1 MLESKR
7 PSVYIQTLGCKLN
20 QAERDDLGQS
30 FLESGFDMVNVPP
43 ADICIIN
50 TCTVTTT
57 ADHKSRQC
65 LRRLRR
71 LCPDSTIVATGCY
84 SERAAEQ
91 IKSSGIAD
99 IIVGNREKHNLPSI
113 ILDHLK
119 IKLPQRPPGSFQAR
133 TRSFVKIQ
141 YGCENQCS
149 YCVVPTVRPREVSV
163 RASDILARIR
173 SAVSSG
179 IHEVILTGTRVGAY
193 SFDGLNLS
201 GLIETLLTETSI
213 ERVRI
218 SSVQPHELDESLISL
233 WENPR
238 LCPHFHIALQ
248 SGSDRILRLMHRPYD
263 TDVFSKAVKLIRL
276 RVPGAAITTD
286 VIVGFP
292 GETESDFRDSL
303 EYCRISRFAGIHAF
317 SFSSRPNTPAAG
329 FDGAV
334 SEPVRHMRL
343 QSFLILA
350 KESSRLFRQQFIGNV
365 MPILWE
371 SRPEAGDTISGLTPN
386 YMRVETIYQPGLDNT
401 IASGRLVAFK
411 GSTIKVDLT

>member
-1 MLESKR
+1 
-7 PSVYIQTLGCKLN
+7 
-20 QAERDDLGQS
+20 
-30 FLESGFDMVNVPP
+30 
-43 ADICIIN
+43 
-50 TCTVTTT
+50 
-57 ADHKSRQC
+57 
-65 LRRLRR
+65 
-71 LCPDSTIVATGCY
+71 
-84 SERAAEQ
+84 
-91 IKSSGIAD
+91 
-99 IIVGNREKHNLPSI
+99 
-113 ILDHLK
+113 
-119 IKLPQRPPGSFQAR
+119 
-133 TRSFVKIQ
+133 
-141 YGCENQCS
+141 
-149 YCVVPTVRPREVSV
+149 
-163 RASDILARIR
+163 
-173 SAVSSG
+173 
-179 IHEVILTGTRVGAY
+179 
-193 SFDGLNLS
+193 
-201 GLIETLLTETSI
+201 
-213 ERVRI
+213 
-218 SSVQPHELDESLISL
+218 
-233 WENPR
+233 
-238 LCPHFHIALQ
+238 
-248 SGSDRILRLMHRPYD
+248 MHRPYD